1 MNKFLSLMGGVVL
14 GSLISAAAV
23 LLLTPKTG
31 DAVRAD
37 IKREVDSIL
46 EEGRRASQTRRN
58 ELEAQLT
65 QMRGD
70 TALPE
75 QKNA

>member
-14 GSLISAAAV
+14 GGLISAAAV

-31 DAVRAD
+31 GAVRTD
-37 IKREVDSIL
+37 IKHEVDSIL
-46 EEGRRASQTRRN
+46 EEGRRASRARRE
-58 ELEAQLT
+58 ELEAQLA

-70 TALPE
+70 SAQPE
-75 QKNA
+75 QKTI

>member
-1 MNKFLSLMGGVVL
+1 MNKFFSLAGGVVL

-31 DAVRAD
+31 GAIRAD

-46 EEGRRASQTRRN
+46 EEGRRASQVRRD
-58 ELEAQLT
+58 ELEAQLA
-65 QMRGD
+65 QMRGNPGQ
-70 TALPE
+70 PE
-75 QKNA
+75 

>member
-1 MNKFLSLMGGVVL
+1 MNKFFSLMSGIVL

-31 DAVRAD
+31 NTVRAD

-46 EEGRRASQTRRN
+46 EEGRRASQARRM
-58 ELEAQLT
+58 ELEAQLS

-70 TALPE
+70 VTQP
-75 QKNA
+75 

>member
-1 MNKFLSLMGGVVL
+1 MNKFLSLVGGVVL
-14 GSLISAAAV
+14 GGLISAAAV

-31 DAVRAD
+31 NAVRAD

-46 EEGRRASQTRRN
+46 EEGRRASQARRE
-58 ELEAQLT
+58 ELEAQLA

-70 TALPE
+70 TALSE
-75 QKNA
+75 QKSA

>member
-1 MNKFLSLMGGVVL
+1 VL

-23 LLLTPKTG
+23 LLLTPKKG
-31 DAVRAD
+31 GAVRAD

-46 EEGRRASQTRRN
+46 EEGRRASQVRRD
-58 ELEAQLT
+58 ELEAQFA

-70 TALPE
+70 TGQHE